1 MTMNA
6 LKRLLLRRLLRTP
19 EDLEETLDV
28 LLEQGVL
35 PPRAHSL
42 MEGVL
47 KAAERTVEEIMVP
60 RTEMVTVVETMS
72 LREVLGV
79 YGQTPYSR
87 FPVLNH
93 RRDEVV
99 GVFFMKD
106 LLRRLE
112 ELDTLTVKD
121 LMSPPYFLPEV
132 KPVLDTLAT
141 FQEMHLSIGIVVDE
155 FGSPVGLV
163 TLEDLLEEVVGEIWE
178 EHERPHTP
186 WREVEPG
193 VYEVLA
199 TMNLEDFAEVVGLPL
214 VDESVNT
221 VGGFILNRM
230 DHLPAPGEVV
240 DLGDLR
246 VEVLDATPQRLKRL
260 RVYVPKR
267 EANHDQGRGPQT
279 D

>member
-1 MTMNA
+1 MK
-6 LKRLLLRRLLRTP
+6 LRDRVFQILLRHP
-19 EDLEETLDV
+19 EDLENM
-28 LLEQGVL
+28 LLLAQGRGIL
-35 PPRAHSL
+35 PPQALRL
-42 MEGVL
+42 MRGVL
-47 KAAERTVEEIMVP
+47 KAAERTVEEIMIP
-60 RTEMVTVVETMS
+60 RTDMVTVVETMT
-72 LREVLGV
+72 LREVLAV
-79 YGQTPYSR
+79 YAQTPYSR
-87 FPVLNH
+87 FPVLSE

-106 LLRRLE
+106 LLRRLA
-112 ELDTLTVKD
+112 ELDTLTVRD

-163 TLEDLLEEVVGEIWE
+163 TLEDLLEEIVGEIWE

-186 WREVEPG
+186 WREVAPG

-199 TMNLEDFAEVVGLPL
+199 TMNLEDFAEVTGLPL

-221 VGGFILNRM
+221 VGGYILNRL
-230 DHLPAPGEVV
+230 DHLPTPGEVV

-260 RVYVPKR
+260 RVYVRGK
-267 EANHDQGRGPQT
+267 EASHDAGRSTQK

>member
-1 MTMNA
+1 MN
-6 LKRLLLRRLLRTP
+6 LKDFLLRILLRNP
-19 EDLEETLDV
+19 EALGHILTLA
-28 LLEQGVL
+28 EREGKL
-35 PPRAHSL
+35 PAHAHRL
-42 MEGVL
+42 MQGVL

-60 RTEMVTVVETMS
+60 RTDMVSVVESMP
-72 LREVLGV
+72 LREVLEV
-79 YGQTPYSR
+79 YARTPYSR
-87 FPVLNH
+87 FPVLST

-106 LLRRLE
+106 LLRRLS
-112 ELDTLTVKD
+112 ELDTLTVRD

-132 KPVLDTLAT
+132 KPVLDTLTT

-163 TLEDLLEEVVGEIWE
+163 TLEDLLEEIVGEIWE

-186 WREVEPG
+186 WREVAPG

-214 VDESVNT
+214 EDESVNT
-221 VGGFILNRM
+221 IGGYILNRL

-240 DLGDLR
+240 DLGMLR

-260 RVYVPKR
+260 RVHVPKG
-267 EANHDQGRGPQT
+267 EANHDQGRSPEA